1 MNKREI
7 KMTFLLSYSRMKERI
22 LILTERR
29 RAYEDDCYGIKAV
42 TYSGTPKGSDVVDL
56 SNKVSKLLSLTE
68 DIDNEIR
75 ELTGKMEYIN
85 TVIHTRLKNYRLIS
99 VLELKYIDGLQRKQ
113 IAQIMDCSVQKVDN
127 LTAKAIMVIEIK
139 ETDLKKVL

>member
-75 ELTGKMEYIN
+75 AYRENG
-85 TVIHTRLKNYRLIS
+85 IH
-99 VLELKYIDGLQRKQ
+99 
-113 IAQIMDCSVQKVDN
+113 
-127 LTAKAIMVIEIK
+127 
-139 ETDLKKVL
+139 

>member
-1 MNKREI
+1 M
-7 KMTFLLSYSRMKERI
+7 
-22 LILTERR
+22 
-29 RAYEDDCYGIKAV
+29 
-42 TYSGTPKGSDVVDL
+42 VDL

-85 TVIHTRLKNYRLIS
+85 SVIHTRLKNYRLIS

-127 LTAKAIMVIEIK
+127 LTAKAITVIKIK
-139 ETDLKKVL
+139 EADLKKVL